1 MKGWKKAQKTDKK
14 CPVCGNL
21 LMIEKKNVKVRG
33 IIVDNV
39 KVEVCRKCGYTKIT
53 DEGLEEVKKEYNEKH
68 RVEKWFWRDT
78 SENFLLGYMSRN
90 AFGFMT
96 VNNPDTISPD
106 EIEIYDEDEEVKK
119 ELSKYQVVPRI
130 KEVIEEK
137 GILISSI
144 AKRLG
149 VTPQRVYAIIKG
161 ENIPTLENAFK
172 LVKILGVEKIEDLY
186 EFKKI
191 E

>member
-1 MKGWKKAQKTDKK
+1 MKGWKKAQRTDKK
-14 CPVCGNL
+14 CPVCSSF
-21 LMIEKKNVKVRG
+21 LMLEKKDVKVRG
-33 IIVDNV
+33 MIVRDV

-53 DEGLEEVKKEYNEKH
+53 DEGLEEVKKEYNKKH
-68 RVEKWFWRDT
+68 RVERWIWGDT
-78 SENFLLGYMSRN
+78 TENFLLGYMSKD

-96 VNNPDTISPD
+96 VNNPDTISPE
-106 EIEIYDEDEEVKK
+106 EIEIYDEDEEIRK

-137 GILISSI
+137 GILVSSI

>member
-1 MKGWKKAQKTDKK
+1 
-14 CPVCGNL
+14 
-21 LMIEKKNVKVRG
+21 
-33 IIVDNV
+33 
-39 KVEVCRKCGYTKIT
+39 
-53 DEGLEEVKKEYNEKH
+53 
-68 RVEKWFWRDT
+68 
-78 SENFLLGYMSRN
+78 
-90 AFGFMT
+90 MT
-96 VNNPDTISPD
+96 VNNSDTISPD